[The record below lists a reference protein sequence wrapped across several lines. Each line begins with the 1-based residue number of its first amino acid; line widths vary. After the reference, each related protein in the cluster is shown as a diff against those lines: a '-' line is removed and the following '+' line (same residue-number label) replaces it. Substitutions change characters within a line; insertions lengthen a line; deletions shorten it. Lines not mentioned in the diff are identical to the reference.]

1 MVYLIVFLALVALTV
16 KGYCGKRIS
25 TDAQGVFDTSVFN
38 LLRLVMCA
46 LIGFCIVLA
55 GNAGASLAVDGGMLW
70 ICVLAGASNAAFLVG
85 WMLAVQKNTMVAVD
99 VTLTLGALLPAV
111 LCAVFFD
118 EPITLGKLGGFALIF
133 VASIVLSSR
142 KKCVKKKTGFLP
154 VFLLVFAALG
164 DGLTGF
170 SQQLFKQFYTKN
182 GIRAGEQIY
191 PDAVYHFYTYVFA
204 ALILLLVLIGLVLV
218 RRRRGKTL
226 SSRRG
231 AYLHALPY
239 IAVMALC
246 LFGANYAQTTATGAF
261 GMPSQVLYPVIK
273 GGCLVTANVTALFF
287 GERFTRRS
295 ALGTA
300 IALCGIVCLNLL

>member
-25 TDAQGVFDTSVFN
+25 TDAQGVFDTSMFN
-38 LLRLVMCA
+38 LLRLVMCTV
-46 LIGFCIVLA
+46 IGFCIVLA
-55 GNAGASLAVDGGMLW
+55 GSAGESLAIDGGMVG

-111 LCAVFFD
+111 LCALFFN
-118 EPITLGKLGGFALIF
+118 EPISLGKLCGFALIL
-133 VASIVLSSR
+133 VASFVLS
-142 KKCVKKKTGFLP
+142 KNGTGVKKKAGFLS

-170 SQQLFKQFYTKN
+170 SQQLFKQFYTVN
-182 GIRAGEQIY
+182 GTHTSGRIY

-204 ALILLLVLIGLVLV
+204 ALILLLVWIGLLWV
-218 RRRRGKTL
+218 RRHRGATL
-226 SSRRG
+226 PSRRG

-246 LFGANYAQTTATGAF
+246 LFGANYAQTTATGSF
-261 GMPSQVLYPVIK
+261 GMSSQVLYPVIK

-287 GERFTRRS
+287 GERFTKRS
-295 ALGTA
+295 ALGTG
-300 IALCGIVCLNLL
+300 IALCGIICLNLL